1 MASLPAP
8 RTFSYEEL
16 LLSAEGRL
24 FGPAAPRLPLPPM
37 LMLDRVTRAA
47 AEGGPHGAGEIAA
60 EKDIAPDLWFFACHF
75 KGDPV
80 MPGCLGL
87 DGLWQLAGFFL
98 SFMGLRGRGRAL
110 GVGELKFSGEVTPA
124 TRRIIYR
131 IAPRRLARRA
141 GLLLADGELE
151 ADGEIIYRASGLR
164 VLVAPAEEGAEEAA
178 GEATGEGP

>member
-1 MASLPAP
+1 
-8 RTFSYEEL
+8 
-16 LLSAEGRL
+16 
-24 FGPAAPRLPLPPM
+24 
-37 LMLDRVTRAA
+37 
-47 AEGGPHGAGEIAA
+47 
-60 EKDIAPDLWFFACHF
+60 
-75 KGDPV
+75 